1 MEAIIK
7 EILNEKAKTYPDTS
21 YIQRL
26 LILYD
31 KMMYK
36 KRLELDDFITTART
50 IDRKDFENE
59 YFLVRL
65 QKECDHIIMFM
76 GGHFMQVLGTP
87 PREAYHYNA
96 LFDGI
101 AVEITSR
108 DFGEVVS
115 QLYNLHVDDVINVWK
130 KDY

>member
-1 MEAIIK
+1 MKAIIK
-7 EILNEKAKTYPDTS
+7 EILNEKSKTYPDTY

-26 LILYD
+26 QKLMD
-31 KMMYK
+31 K
-36 KRLELDDFITTART
+36 KRIELDDFISTART
-50 IDRKDFENE
+50 IGREDFEQE

-76 GGHFMQVLGTP
+76 CGHFIQVLGTP
-87 PREAYHYNA
+87 PREAYHYNT

-101 AVEITSR
+101 EVEITSR
-108 DFGEVVS
+108 DFMEVVS

>member
-1 MEAIIK
+1 MSKAIIK
-7 EILNEKAKTYPDTS
+7 EIINEKGKKYPDTY

-26 LILYD
+26 QKLMD
-31 KMMYK
+31 K
-36 KRLELDDFITTART
+36 RRVELDDFITTART
-50 IDRKDFENE
+50 IDRKDFERE
-59 YFLVRL
+59 YFLVSL

-76 GGHFMQVLGTP
+76 GGHFIQVLGTP
-87 PREAYHYNA
+87 PREAYHYNT

-101 AVEITSR
+101 EVDITSR

>member
-1 MEAIIK
+1 MEAIRK
-7 EILNEKAKTYPDTS
+7 EILNEKGKTYPDTS

-26 LILYD
+26 QRLMD
-31 KMMYK
+31 KMMHN
-36 KRLELDDFITTART
+36 KRLELEDFIGTART
-50 IDRKDFENE
+50 IDRKDFEQE

-76 GGHFMQVLGTP
+76 GGHFIQVLGTP

-101 AVEITSR
+101 EVEITDR
-108 DFGEVVS
+108 DFGKVVG
-115 QLYNLHVDDVINVWK
+115 QLYNLHVDDVVNVWK